1 MKTIATLLKIGGWCA
16 IAGATISL
24 IICAVSAYYSNSFK
38 TSAIKVEGE
47 VIELIERNSEEHGL
61 MFSPVFSFEDTKGD
75 THTIYSSSSS
85 YPPSHSKGDKVVV
98 YYDPTNPKKAK
109 IDGFFSMW
117 GMSAISGIIS
127 IGNYIMGIAFLIISH
142 FVKPKPVSPP
152 EMPLT

>member
-24 IICAVSAYYSNSFK
+24 IICAISAYYSNSFK
-38 TSAIKVEGE
+38 TSAVQVEGE
-47 VIELIERNSEEHGL
+47 VIELIERDSDEHGV
-61 MFSPVFSFEDTKGD
+61 MFSPVFSFDDNKGE

-85 YPPSHSKGDKVVV
+85 YPPSHSKGEKVLV

-117 GMSAISGIIS
+117 GLSAISGIVS
-127 IGNYIMGIAFLIISH
+127 IGNYIMGIVFLVISGV
-142 FVKPKPVSPP
+142 VKPKPVSPP
-152 EMPLT
+152 TMPTT